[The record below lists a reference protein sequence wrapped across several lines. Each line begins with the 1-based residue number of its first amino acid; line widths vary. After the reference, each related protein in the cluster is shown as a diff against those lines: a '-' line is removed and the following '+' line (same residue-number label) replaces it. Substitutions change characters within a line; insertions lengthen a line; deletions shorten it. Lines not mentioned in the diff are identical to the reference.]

1 MQADKGI
8 AQGLQGDYENYI
20 VCFLKFVIKT
30 RKIPCFEQGQVVS
43 AEKVS

>member
-1 MQADKGI
+1 MQAGKGI

-20 VCFLKFVIKT
+20 VRFHKFVIKT
-30 RKIPCFEQGQVVS
+30 RKIPCVEQGQVDS